1 MSDRPSVVTSRP
13 PTALQAIRSAT
24 FNVGMYL
31 ATAIMAIVGLPILLL
46 PGRWSVAYSRL
57 WAQVVLGLLA
67 ASCGLRHQVRG
78 QENLPA
84 GPVIVAC
91 KHQSTWETL
100 SLAVLVDG
108 AAFVI
113 KRELLWIPVFG
124 WYLAR
129 AGSIAVDRSGKALAL
144 RRMLK
149 DARAIAAAGRPIV
162 IFPEGTRAK
171 LGASLPYQPGIA
183 AVYSQLNLPVVP
195 VALNSGVFWGRRTF
209 IKWPGTITVE
219 FLPAIPPGLKRQDFM
234 QTLRQRIDAATD
246 RLVAEARAERNP

>member
-1 MSDRPSVVTSRP
+1 MTRP
-13 PTALQAIRSAT
+13 PKALQGFRSALFNFGMYGTTAL
-24 FNVGMYL
+24 L
-31 ATAIMAIVGLPILLL
+31 AVIGLPLLLL
-46 PGRWSVAYSRL
+46 PGSVSVAYSRL
-57 WAQVVLGLLA
+57 WTALELKLLA
-67 ASCGLRHQVRG
+67 LTCGLRHRVRG

-100 SLAVLVDG
+100 SLAVLVERP
-108 AAFVI
+108 AFVI
-113 KRELLWIPVFG
+113 KRELQWIPVFG

-129 AGSIAVDRSGKALAL
+129 AGSIAVDRRARASAL

-149 DARAIAAAGRPIV
+149 QARAIVAQGRPIV

-209 IKWPGTITVE
+209 IKWPGTITLE
-219 FLPAIPPGLKRQDFM
+219 FLPAIAPGLKRDEFM

-246 RLVAEARAERNP
+246 RLVAEAQAEQT

>member
-1 MSDRPSVVTSRP
+1 MSRP
-13 PTALQAIRSAT
+13 PKAVQGVRSAL
-24 FNVGMYL
+24 FNFGMYIS
-31 ATAIMAIVGLPILLL
+31 TAVLAIVGLPLLLL
-46 PGRWSVAYSRL
+46 PARFSVAFSRL
-57 WAQVVLGLLA
+57 WASVELGLLRLT
-67 ASCGLRHQVRG
+67 CGLRHRVRG

-84 GPVIVAC
+84 GAVIVAC

-100 SLAVLVDG
+100 SLAVLVDRPS
-108 AAFVI
+108 FVI

-129 AGSIAVDRSGKALAL
+129 AGSIAVDRRARASAL

-149 DARAIAAAGRPIV
+149 QAHAIADDGRPIV

-183 AVYSQLNLPVVP
+183 AVYTQLKLPVVP

-219 FLPAIPPGLKRQDFM
+219 FLPPIPPGLKRDEFM
-234 QTLRQRIDAATD
+234 QTLRQRIDTATD
-246 RLVAEARAERNP
+246 RLVAEAQAENK

>member
-1 MSDRPSVVTSRP
+1 MKRP
-13 PTALQAIRSAT
+13 PKALQGIRSAL
-24 FNVGMYL
+24 FNFGMYGT
-31 ATAIMAIVGLPILLL
+31 TALLAIVGLPLLLL
-46 PGRWSVAYSRL
+46 PGSVSVAYARL
-57 WAQVVLGLLA
+57 WTALELRLLA
-67 ASCGLRHQVRG
+67 LTCGLRHRVRG
-78 QENLPA
+78 QENLPS

-100 SLAVLVDG
+100 SLAVLVERP
-108 AAFVI
+108 AFVI
-113 KRELLWIPVFG
+113 KRELQWIPVFG

-129 AGSIAVDRSGKALAL
+129 AGSIAVDRRAKASAL

-149 DARAIAAAGRPIV
+149 QARAIVADGRPIV

-209 IKWPGTITVE
+209 IKWPGIITME
-219 FLPAIPPGLKRQDFM
+219 FLPPIAPGLKREEFM
-234 QTLRQRIDAATD
+234 QTLRQRIDSATD
-246 RLVAEARAERNP
+246 RLVAEARAEFT

>member
-1 MSDRPSVVTSRP
+1 MIRP
-13 PTALQAIRSAT
+13 PKILQGIRSGL
-24 FNVGMYL
+24 FNIGMYG
-31 ATAIMAIVGLPILLL
+31 ATTVLAIVGLPLLLL
-46 PGRWSVAYSRL
+46 PGAVSVAFSRL
-57 WAQVVLGLLA
+57 WAGTVLWLLA
-67 ASCGLRHQVRG
+67 LTCGLRHRVRG
-78 QENLPA
+78 QENLPD
-84 GPVIVAC
+84 GPVLIAC

-100 SLAVLVDG
+100 SLAVLIERP
-108 AAFVI
+108 AFVV

-129 AGSIAVDRSGKALAL
+129 AGSISVDRRGRASAL

-149 DARAIAAAGRPIV
+149 HARARIEEGRPIV

-195 VALNSGVFWGRRTF
+195 VALNSGLFWGRRVF
-209 IKWPGTITVE
+209 IKWPGTITLQ
-219 FLPAIPPGLKRQDFM
+219 FLPVIPPGLKRQEFM

-246 RLVAEARAERNP
+246 RLVAEARSEDAS